1 MVVADHVLHPR
12 ALELLLQVTAQLLA
26 IVSTAAINDAR
37 FILVLVVDDV
47 YNLAD
52 CLVVLLL
59 LDDCVFDFWSI
70 ETLLENKN
78 VFWRDL

>member
-37 FILVLVVDDV
+37 FILVLAVDDV

>member
-1 MVVADHVLHPR
+1 MVIANHVLHPR

-70 ETLLENKN
+70 EALLDNKN
-78 VFWRDL
+78 VFWREW